1 MSLFPLFANLQDR
14 PVLVVGGGE
23 VASRKIEGLLRAGAK
38 VRVHAHELAAELQQ
52 WLQQGRLQRLE
63 GAFDPAW
70 IDDAWLVVAATD
82 DAAFNRQ
89 LAHEAEQRLRMINVV
104 DDAALS
110 SYQLP
115 SVVDRGALQI
125 AVSSGGAA
133 PMLARQLRE
142 QLEAQLDH
150 SLADFA
156 DLFARH
162 RAAIRARLPDLARRR
177 QWFEHVLQGPM
188 QAMLAAGRTAQA
200 EEAFLEALHNHQQ
213 LTRRE
218 GRVVVIPIRDPDP
231 GLLTLKA
238 LRALN
243 QADALLVDAGI
254 AEPIQLLAR
263 RDAHRLP
270 VLSDRQALAAR
281 MSQQA
286 QSGDCVVYLHDAA
299 ADPGDSRELITR
311 LAATGVPLQVLPAVT
326 PWRDPPVAGP

>member
-1 MSLFPLFANLQDR
+1 MTLFPLFANLQGR

-23 VASRKIEGLLRAGAK
+23 VASRKIESLLRAGAQ
-38 VRVHAHELAAELQQ
+38 VRVYARQMAPELAQ
-52 WLQQGRLQRLE
+52 WLQQGRLQRLDGE
-63 GAFDPAW
+63 FDPAW
-70 IDDAWLVVAATD
+70 IDTAWLVVAATD
-82 DAAFNRQ
+82 DVAFNRQ
-89 LAHEAEQRLRMINVV
+89 LARAADARLRLINVV

-115 SVVDRGALQI
+115 SIVDRGALQV

-142 QLEAQLDH
+142 QLEVQLDH
-150 SLADFA
+150 SLGDFA
-156 DLFARH
+156 ALFARH

-177 QWFEHVLQGPM
+177 QWFEHVLQGPL
-188 QAMLAAGRTAQA
+188 QAMLADGRGNEA
-200 EEAFLEALHNHQQ
+200 EAAFLDTLQNSAS

-218 GRVVVIPIRDPDP
+218 GRAILIPVSSPDP

-263 RDAHRLP
+263 RDAHRLQVP
-270 VLSDRQALAAR
+270 LEPGALANLIG
-281 MSQQA
+281 QQA

-299 ADPGDSRELITR
+299 SDRSRLRELAKR
-311 LAATGVPLQVLPAVT
+311 VSASGVTLQVLPVVV
-326 PWRDPPVAGP
+326 PWSDG